1 MLLNSNKEHQC
12 SYFVNVFF
20 SGRPISVDWAVAKN
34 KYMQHVVNQQFEME
48 ENIKKE
54 ESDSDDD
61 NTPLNVTSD
70 DVKDEVK
77 SESELFI
84 FNVT

>member
-1 MLLNSNKEHQC
+1 M
-12 SYFVNVFF
+12 
-20 SGRPISVDWAVAKN
+20 DWAVAKN
-34 KYMQHVVNQQFEME
+34 KYMQHVVNQQLELE

-61 NTPLNVTSD
+61 DNKPPLNLTSD

-77 SESELFI
+77 SESECFFSFYLF
-84 FNVT
+84 NLALQK